1 MDELLTR
8 LAATPIADWMRFSRW
23 GYAGVNTLHVL
34 GIALLVGAIVPL
46 DLRLLGLRRN
56 IGLADAASLLQ
67 PLAITGLL
75 LASTSGIL
83 LFLADPRGYAATPL
97 FLLKLM
103 LILMAVS
110 NALALNL
117 GPGVAGAS
125 HRHLRLAGGLSL
137 LLWSAVLVAGRML
150 AFVER

>member
-1 MDELLTR
+1 MDEVLTR
-8 LAATPIADWMRFSRW
+8 LIATPIAEWMRLSRW

-34 GIALLVGAIVPL
+34 GITLLVGAIVPL

-56 IGLADAASLLQ
+56 IKLADAASLLQ

-83 LFLADPRGYAATPL
+83 LFLADPRGYATTPL
-97 FLLKLM
+97 FLLKLV
-103 LILMAVS
+103 LILVAVS

-117 GPGVAGAS
+117 GAGLPGAS
-125 HRHLRLAGGLSL
+125 TARLRLLGALSL
-137 LLWSAVLVAGRML
+137 ALWLLVLCAGRFL
-150 AFVER
+150 AFI

>member
-1 MDELLTR
+1 MDEVLTR
-8 LAATPIADWMRFSRW
+8 LAATSLAEWMRLSRW
-23 GYAGVNTLHVL
+23 GYASVNTLHVL

-56 IGLADAASLLQ
+56 IRLADAASLLQ

-75 LASTSGIL
+75 LAATSGIL

-97 FLLKLM
+97 FLLKL
-103 LILMAVS
+103 LLVLMAVS

-117 GPGVAGAS
+117 GTGLTRAS
-125 HRHLRLAGGLSL
+125 TARLHLLGTLSL
-137 LLWSAVLVAGRML
+137 VLWLLVLCTGRFL
-150 AFVER
+150 AFI